1 MFPASVLLL
10 ATWNVTDAIAGKN
23 ISTTHISLPD
33 PDAPGAH
40 VKFGTLLLQ
49 LADDGS
55 QYSTSSSMG
64 SLIFELHDVMGR
76 RDRVDRLVEHH
87 RDERHPRWI
96 LFP

>member
-33 PDAPGAH
+33 PDAPGAR

-49 LADDGS
+49 LADNGS
-55 QYSTSSSMG
+55 QYSSISSSMG
-64 SLIFELHDVMGR
+64 SLILELHDVLGR
-76 RDRVDRLVEHH
+76 RDRVDRLVE
-87 RDERHPRWI
+87 
-96 LFP
+96 